1 MTILKRFSGFFL
13 AVLMVSAL
21 GCAATADRQS
31 TSAYVDDAWITT
43 KVKSDIF
50 AEPSLKVAQVNVETY
65 EGVVQLSGYVDSS
78 ADMTKAVEVA
88 RAVKGVKSVKNDMR
102 LR

>member
-1 MTILKRFSGFFL
+1 MTLYKSFSTFL
-13 AVLMVSAL
+13 LAAMMVFAL
-21 GCAATADRQS
+21 GCAGTSERQS
-31 TSAYVDDAWITT
+31 TSEYVDDSWITT
-43 KVKSDIF
+43 KVKSEIF

-65 EGVVQLSGYVDSS
+65 KGEVQLSGYVDSREDI
-78 ADMTKAVEVA
+78 AKAVEIA